1 MTGLLPRIRMHP
13 HIITKYWF
21 HAFAISHN
29 IQHVRRGGTDSLI
42 RVLSALH
49 LGVTKRIRK
58 SSNLWAQC
66 GQSVT
71 AAMRTGG
78 SGIGW
83 GKSIKGVWTV
93 GVSIKHPHHRRGC
106 FLLVKV
112 YRKSG
117 DGAALSPAAPQH
129 KSNFP
134 VPRHKNLVSLISHP
148 AIGDF
153 ELSTFISSLAEIKP
167 GFETPTLWNSAF
179 NTGTSHSFFT
189 APAERKGAKGLWCF
203 EHVYIDEKWFLEH
216 FGIIFWDRT
225 GL

>member
-1 MTGLLPRIRMHP
+1 MHLQSLTIYCSSDVVTQAHSSERCQLSTSAWPSVYERAKTCGL
-13 HIITKYWF
+13 
-21 HAFAISHN
+21 IS
-29 IQHVRRGGTDSLI
+29 
-42 RVLSALH
+42 
-49 LGVTKRIRK
+49 
-58 SSNLWAQC
+58 AQC

-83 GKSIKGVWTV
+83 GISIKGVWTA
-93 GVSIKHPHHRRGC
+93 GVSIKHGHHRRGC

-117 DGAALSPAAPQH
+117 DGAALSPVAPHH
-129 KSNFP
+129 KSHFP

-153 ELSTFISSLAEIKP
+153 EHSTFISSLAEIKP

-179 NTGTSHSFFT
+179 NTGTSRKFFT
-189 APAERKGAKGLWCF
+189 APAERKGGERIMVLWTC
-203 EHVYIDEKWFLEH
+203 IDRW
-216 FGIIFWDRT
+216 GMISGTFWNNFMQRLVRWLTPQQSGVD
-225 GL
+225 G